1 LDTGDYLPFITN
13 IFLHGGWLHV
23 ILNMWTFWLFGP
35 AVEDRLGSFR
45 FTAFYLICGV
55 AASATHAWM
64 NANSTLPVM
73 GASGAIAGVL
83 GAHMRLFPFSSVVVL
98 PIIFIP
104 LLFT

>member
-1 LDTGDYLPFITN
+1 
-13 IFLHGGWLHV
+13 
-23 ILNMWTFWLFGP
+23 
-35 AVEDRLGSFR
+35 
-45 FTAFYLICGV
+45 
-55 AASATHAWM
+55 
-64 NANSTLPVM
+64 M